1 MIVKAIICGVDSLFL
16 SMKFKIL
23 PFFVVGC
30 LLFTIVSFVAEKL
43 DKTVF
48 ESAKEVII
56 MREIAN
62 QVLRYTGDMTSTILP
77 INRLAENEFEIQF
90 ERGFSF
96 KPDSLVRIIDRVISS
111 NDLPRTY
118 IVNVIECNTTK
129 VIFAYAVLGVNK
141 KNIVPCLGR
150 QQADKHYCINIKFE
164 ESSWFI
170 RNLYLIGL
178 SLLSIGLMFWGAQR
192 LKKEKPDTE
201 QKNEEIPINKTAIQL
216 GKYEF
221 YAEELLLVFESEK
234 ISLTIKEAKLLSI
247 FAANLNQII
256 DRNHLQK
263 EVWENEGV
271 IVGRSLDMFISK
283 LRKKLDKDEH
293 LKLINIHSKGYKL
306 VSEVF

>member
-1 MIVKAIICGVDSLFL
+1 MIVKAIICGIDSLFL

-30 LLFTIVSFVAEKL
+30 LLFAIVSFVAEKSG
-43 DKTVF
+43 KTDF
-48 ESAKEVII
+48 EAAKEVII

-62 QVLRYTGDMTSTILP
+62 RVLRYTGDTTSTVLP
-77 INRLAENEFEIQF
+77 INRLAQNEFEIPF

-111 NDLPRTY
+111 NDLPDNY
-118 IVNVIECNTTK
+118 IVNVIECNTAK
-129 VIFAYAVLGVNK
+129 VIFGYAVLGVNK

-150 QQADKHYCINIKFE
+150 QQASKRYCINIKFE
-164 ESSWFI
+164 ESSWFGGH
-170 RNLYLIGL
+170 LYLLGL
-178 SLLSIGLMFWGAQR
+178 GLLSIGLIVFVVQR
-192 LKKEKPDTE
+192 FKKTDFPIKEII
-201 QKNEEIPINKTAIQL
+201 NEELPINKNTIQI
-216 GKYEF
+216 GQYEF
-221 YAEELLLVFESEK
+221 LPEELLLVFESEK

-247 FAANLNQII
+247 FAANLNQIV

-283 LRKKLDKDEH
+283 LRKKLEQDPAV
-293 LKLINIHSKGYKL
+293 KLTNIHGKGYKL
-306 VSEVF
+306 EV

>member
-1 MIVKAIICGVDSLFL
+1 MIVKAIICGIDSLFL

-30 LLFTIVSFVAEKL
+30 LLFTIVSFVAEKS
-43 DKTVF
+43 DKTAF
-48 ESAKEVII
+48 EAAKEVII

-62 QVLRYTGDMTSTILP
+62 RVLRYTGDTTSTVLP
-77 INRLAENEFEIQF
+77 INRLTENEFELPF
-90 ERGFSF
+90 ESGFSF
-96 KPDSLVRIIDRVISS
+96 KPDSLVRIIDGIISS
-111 NDLPRTY
+111 NDLPDNY
-118 IVNVIECNTTK
+118 IVNVIECNTAK
-129 VIFAYAVLGVNK
+129 VIFGYAVLGVNK

-150 QQADKHYCINIKFE
+150 QQPSKRYCINIKFE

-170 RNLYLIGL
+170 RNLYLVGL
-178 SLLSIGLMFWGAQR
+178 SLLGIGLMFWGVQR

-201 QKNEEIPINKTAIQL
+201 QKSEEMLNNKTAIQL

-221 YAEELLLVFESEK
+221 YAEELLLIFESEK
-234 ISLTIKEAKLLSI
+234 ISLTLKEAKLLSI

-271 IVGRSLDMFISK
+271 IVGRSLDVFISK
-283 LRKKLDKDEH
+283 LRKKLEQDPAV
-293 LKLINIHSKGYKL
+293 KLTNIHGKGYKL
-306 VSEVF
+306 EV